1 MESSAFS
8 NKIKMK
14 LKMYKLMNIYVPWNY
29 INAQQAVCVFTGNI
43 RKTPFSI
50 LIATQREMHQSKIA
64 KCKNLVHT
72 KGQILKFVL
81 SMDTNTLCQ
90 TQYLLLA
97 PIYTSVK
104 IRSLSATVTLQKKPS
119 KSLNWR
125 RHANSLLFGMTFDR
139 MCLSQKFSSHL
150 IES

>member
-1 MESSAFS
+1 MRHLTAS
-8 NKIKMK
+8 I
-14 LKMYKLMNIYVPWNY
+14 W
-29 INAQQAVCVFTGNI
+29 
-43 RKTPFSI
+43 KTPFSI

-72 KGQILKFVL
+72 KRQILKFVM

-119 KSLNWR
+119 KSLN
-125 RHANSLLFGMTFDR
+125 
-139 MCLSQKFSSHL
+139 
-150 IES
+150 